1 MRRACDHDGMATA
14 GDTGCIGRIRT
25 AHGARWA
32 AWTDDGLVAVDESRR
47 WVETLARAAGLTHL
61 RRAAGGTAPSQVD
74 WNRLPGGFRGAALRA
89 CADIPQGQVA
99 TYGQIARAA
108 GSPGAARAVG
118 SAMAANPVPVIIPC
132 HRVVRADGQLGEY
145 GMGGPAMKER
155 MLRAEGVAI
164 TNGRIG

>member
-1 MRRACDHDGMATA
+1 MAASDTA
-14 GDTGCIGRIRT
+14 
-25 AHGARWA
+25 
-32 AWTDDGLVAVDESRR
+32 
-47 WVETLARAAGLTHL
+47 
-61 RRAAGGTAPSQVD
+61 
-74 WNRLPGGFRGAALRA
+74 AALRA

>member
-1 MRRACDHDGMATA
+1 MAI
-14 GDTGCIGRIRT
+14 GEDTGCIGRIDT
-25 AHGARWA
+25 AHGPRWA
-32 AWTDDGLVAVDESRR
+32 AWTGDGLVAVDESRR

-61 RRAAGGTAPSQVD
+61 RRAVGDTAPSEVD

-89 CADIPQGQVA
+89 CAGIPWGQVA
-99 TYGQIARAA
+99 TYGDLARAA

-132 HRVVRADGQLGEY
+132 HRVVRADGELGEY

-155 MLRAEGVAI
+155 MLRAEGVVI